1 MLALFVQATLPFTA
15 LLLRLHCNYRLC
27 LFQTGQAVVLR
38 CPLCIHC
45 RRAKSRTLGS
55 TPFVF
60 LLPVM
65 IVDGILDT
73 SSFRVEDEPD
83 ESALKKSF
91 NLQRRH
97 NVDFLPDSQVR
108 IIEFEAN
115 DEMYKDSVWYS
126 RDEYDIIKAR
136 NQLIVKM
143 MKTGHFRESEDH
155 TIRGLEHKLKER
167 FRARRENK
175 FNALNA
181 VLEEQDRQIARGN
194 VDATVIAEKY
204 RRACFD
210 AAETAGILA
219 MKDAEESY
227 CYTSPQMHISSSYE
241 STPQLVAE
249 EEEDED
255 DSVDDDETDII
266 SQSTEKMNKEQI
278 MNNKKVLTLFSGASR
293 SRNRF
298 KRRVSA

>member
-1 MLALFVQATLPFTA
+1 
-15 LLLRLHCNYRLC
+15 
-27 LFQTGQAVVLR
+27 
-38 CPLCIHC
+38 
-45 RRAKSRTLGS
+45 
-55 TPFVF
+55 
-60 LLPVM
+60 M
-65 IVDGILDT
+65 IVDGILNT
-73 SSFRVEDEPD
+73 SSFLVDEPD

-108 IIEFEAN
+108 VIEFEAN

-155 TIRGLEHKLKER
+155 TIRGLEHKLKEG

-204 RRACFD
+204 RQVCFG
-210 AAETAGILA
+210 AAEMAGILA

-227 CYTSPQMHISSSYE
+227 CYTPPQLHTLSSTSSYE
-241 STPQLVAE
+241 SPPQLVTEA
-249 EEEDED
+249 DED
-255 DSVDDDETDII
+255 DSVDDDETDTV
-266 SQSTEKMNKEQI
+266 SQSTEKLNQDKI
-278 MNNKKVLTLFSGASR
+278 MNNNTKLHTLFSGASR
-293 SRNRF
+293 SRNRY
-298 KRRVSA
+298 KRRVSM